1 MSNTPGPWILS
12 TEHNRYYRHTV
23 DAGGNPVSEWAPEAG
38 STQSEV
44 QEAQPTQVATPVY
57 TNYEATSEYVLR

>member
-1 MSNTPGPWILS
+1 MCLNLNNGNT
-12 TEHNRYYRHTV
+12 NKQ
-23 DAGGNPVSEWAPEAG
+23 GNPVSEWAPEAG